1 MLTRSDIICY
11 PSSGNRYHAYVR
23 GRENLEAWGNSQADA
38 LTNLRNILKY
48 YRISFD
54 F

>member
-11 PSSGNRYHAYVR
+11 PSSSNRYHAYVR
-23 GRENLEAWGNSQADA
+23 GRENLEAWGNSQTDA
-38 LTNLRNILKY
+38 LTNLRTILAY
-48 YRISFD
+48 YKIPYD